1 MNAAEALAEAR
12 RVYAAQA
19 ARQAEV
25 GALAAQLAAHLK
37 SLQENSDAVWE
48 ALTAV
53 TENGSHATLSISRNP
68 WNN

>member
-25 GALAAQLAAHLK
+25 GALAAQLAAHL
-37 SLQENSDAVWE
+37 SRCRRT
-48 ALTAV
+48 LTRF
-53 TENGSHATLSISRNP
+53 GRP
-68 WNN
+68 